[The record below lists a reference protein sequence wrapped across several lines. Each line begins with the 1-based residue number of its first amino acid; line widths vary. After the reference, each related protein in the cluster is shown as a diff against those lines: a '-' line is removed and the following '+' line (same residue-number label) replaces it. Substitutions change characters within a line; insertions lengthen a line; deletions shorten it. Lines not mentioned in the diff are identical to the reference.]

1 MPKDDGKLF
10 DIQSM
15 ITDSLLKCG
24 YPKESIVS
32 EWETGTRRFADYAI
46 LDVDTGL
53 PMMIIEA
60 KSCNNNT
67 YKAAADL
74 AFKNSKRYYEK
85 NDTPIKTVA
94 AILNKEEKSLNFIDF
109 TEAIKDNSLDQAIYN
124 YTLPAYDT
132 LTTGAKRKAIN
143 RQKKKQK
150 KNITFLKILCWL
162 ILPLICL
169 TLVLLDAFGIYKLS
183 TLRLLTVGAG
193 AVVMLIPCFKEIKIG
208 EILLKNQIEN
218 QKEDEK

>member
-1 MPKDDGKLF
+1 M
-10 DIQSM
+10 
-15 ITDSLLKCG
+15 
-24 YPKESIVS
+24 
-32 EWETGTRRFADYAI
+32 
-46 LDVDTGL
+46 
-53 PMMIIEA
+53 
-60 KSCNNNT
+60 
-67 YKAAADL
+67 
-74 AFKNSKRYYEK
+74 
-85 NDTPIKTVA
+85 
-94 AILNKEEKSLNFIDF
+94 NKEEKSLNFIDF

-143 RQKKKQK
+143 RQKEKQK